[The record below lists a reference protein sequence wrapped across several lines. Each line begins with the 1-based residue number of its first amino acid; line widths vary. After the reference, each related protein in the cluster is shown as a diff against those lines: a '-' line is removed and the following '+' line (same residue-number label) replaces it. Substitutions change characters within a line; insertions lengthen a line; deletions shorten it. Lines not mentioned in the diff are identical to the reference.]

1 MSDNFLDFALL
12 VTTGI
17 LNQIALN
24 AKIRLILYWTIVN
37 TNYEWIENNKG
48 LLSVY
53 STDLHG
59 PLYINIKVT
68 NLGC

>member
-1 MSDNFLDFALL
+1 MSENFLDFALL

-17 LNQIALN
+17 LSQTALN

-37 TNYEWIENNKG
+37 TSYEWIENNKG

-53 STDLHG
+53 STDLHD
-59 PLYINIKVT
+59 PL
-68 NLGC
+68 